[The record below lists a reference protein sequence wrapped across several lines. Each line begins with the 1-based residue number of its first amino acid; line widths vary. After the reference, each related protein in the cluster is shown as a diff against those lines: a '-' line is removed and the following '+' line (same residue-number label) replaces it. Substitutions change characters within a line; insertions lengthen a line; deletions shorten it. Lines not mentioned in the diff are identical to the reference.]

1 MCLCEKFEF
10 AGNFRR
16 LFSNDPWGES
26 QHMGPFIECIFAL
39 KNVRCWQWNE
49 GGKSKILRQFWTSWA
64 LAFRKCKICKC
75 KGQNVHLLHI
85 FIEKQKKLGQ
95 SNIKTCSVWMA
106 PTLCNEKHHC
116 FSAQNLK
123 LKQSYTKLKK

>member
-26 QHMGPFIECIFAL
+26 QHMRPFIECIFAL

-85 FIEKQKKLGQ
+85 FIEKQKKSGTVEQKNLFCMNGCYLVQ
-95 SNIKTCSVWMA
+95 WETS
-106 PTLCNEKHHC
+106 LF
-116 FSAQNLK
+116 FSSK
-123 LKQSYTKLKK
+123 LKTETVIHQT